1 MSKTEETNMLIDTM
15 TEMVKEDA
23 ADVGDALITTLLM
36 DIAKSLALIADCIY
50 KDHEYELSQ
59 IEYRPLNKKTEE
71 QNDE

>member
-1 MSKTEETNMLIDTM
+1 MSKTEETNMLIDAM
-15 TEMVKEDA
+15 TEMVRDDA

-36 DIAKSLALIADCIY
+36 DIAKSMALIADYIY